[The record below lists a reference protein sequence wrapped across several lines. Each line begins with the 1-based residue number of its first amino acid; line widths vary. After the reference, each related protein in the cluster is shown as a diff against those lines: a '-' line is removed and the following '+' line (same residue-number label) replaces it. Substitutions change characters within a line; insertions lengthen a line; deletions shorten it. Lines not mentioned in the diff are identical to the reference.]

1 MLVMTMTIIKNYSEL
16 SKLNTFK
23 ERFEYLQLSGEV
35 GKSTFGFDR
44 YFNQRFYQSVEW
56 KRIRHEVIVRD
67 NGCDLGIDGYD
78 IPKGVTIYIHH
89 MNPLRIEDI
98 SEVTE
103 YLLNPKYLI
112 TTTHRTHNGIH
123 YGNFKEIKV
132 VERTP
137 NDTCPW
143 KNN

>member
-1 MLVMTMTIIKNYSEL
+1 MTMTIIKNYSEL

-56 KRIRHEVIVRD
+56 KRIRHEIIVRD

-78 IPKGVTIYIHH
+78 IPKGVIIYIHH

-103 YLLNPKYLI
+103 YLLNPEYLI

-132 VERTP
+132 VERTQ